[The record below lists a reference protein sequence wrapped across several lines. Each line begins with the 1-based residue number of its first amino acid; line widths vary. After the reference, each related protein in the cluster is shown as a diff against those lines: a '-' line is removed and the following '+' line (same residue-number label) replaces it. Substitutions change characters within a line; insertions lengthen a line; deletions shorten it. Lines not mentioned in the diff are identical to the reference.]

1 MAVHLGKCQMKLFAA
16 FNRLVGINFSSWSK
30 SEKPLGWLVTINR
43 LLGVLLPTICRKLQ
57 KVDRL

>member
-30 SEKPLGWLVTINR
+30 SEKPSGW
-43 LLGVLLPTICRKLQ
+43 
-57 KVDRL
+57 